1 MFIGT
6 LAHWAEH
13 KKVLPAAIVTAVD
26 AVRSQDL
33 AKLAAGRYEIDGSQ
47 MFFMIQEMNSKKLE
61 DTRSEAHRQYADVQI
76 VLNGPERY
84 GVAPPDGTLA
94 PTEDRLEEKD
104 IAFYPDPANESFVDL
119 ASGMFTIFYPGEFHR
134 PCCNVSQTT
143 ALRKIVIKVHR
154 SLLGL

>member
-13 KKVLPAAIVTAVD
+13 KKVLPAAIVKAVD
-26 AVRSQDL
+26 AVRSQNIST
-33 AKLAAGRYEIDGSQ
+33 LAAGRYEIDGSQ
-47 MFFMIQEMNSKKLE
+47 MFFMVQEMNSRRLE
-61 DTRSEAHRQYADVQI
+61 DTRSEAHQQYADVQI

-84 GVAPPDGTLA
+84 GVAPPDAALVA
-94 PTEDRLEEKD
+94 TEDRLDEKD
-104 IAFYPDPANESFVDL
+104 IAFYPDPANESFVDMG
-119 ASGMFTIFYPGEFHR
+119 SDMFAVFYPGEFHR
-134 PCCNVSQTT
+134 PACSVSQTV